1 MRYLVTHQLKTPFSV
16 MSLDLYPMIDDGAY
30 AYTSWDSLL
39 SGHPDYTINGAPPR
53 SPHDVLFTLP
63 AVAAGDDPFY
73 PTLTLIVPSH
83 PLGGFSFLGEY
94 TKFATISEA
103 RFPSEMQF
111 TPTGIE
117 FTMAGTTGE
126 TVSLAWW
133 SFTNVMKYNNV
144 TLTASRAHCTINTD
158 AISCVAAE

>member
-16 MSLDLYPMIDDGAY
+16 MSLDLYPMIDESY
-30 AYTSWDSLL
+30 AFTSWDSLL
-39 SGHPDYTINGAPPR
+39 SGHPDYETHGGAPR

-63 AVAAGDDPFY
+63 AVAAGGDPFY
-73 PTLTLIVPSH
+73 PTLTLIVPMH
-83 PLGGFSFLGEY
+83 PLGSFSFFGEY

-103 RFPSEMQF
+103 RFPSEMQY
-111 TPTGIE
+111 TATGME

-133 SFTNVMKYNNV
+133 SFTNIMKYSNV
-144 TLTASRAHCTINTD
+144 TMPASRAHCTINSD
-158 AISCVAAE
+158 AISCVTAE